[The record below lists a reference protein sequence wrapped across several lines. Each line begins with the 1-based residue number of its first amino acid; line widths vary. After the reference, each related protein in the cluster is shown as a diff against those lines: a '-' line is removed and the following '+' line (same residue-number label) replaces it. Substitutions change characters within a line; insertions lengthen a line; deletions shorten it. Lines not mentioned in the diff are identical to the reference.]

1 MYLKKIAVL
10 GLVAAAFPAMAQD
23 DEEKGPW
30 SGESELGYSYESG
43 NTNETN
49 LNFRQKVVYDAHPW
63 TNTLNF
69 RASNSTTRVK
79 MADGTTE
86 DQRTAEA
93 YLVTEKL
100 DYYVSEKTYSFF
112 RATWEKDRFSGFEHQ
127 ASQVVGFGHQV
138 FGEDTLSLKFELGAG
153 ARQDELDEDTFLED
167 GTTLSPEAGETTRE
181 AIVFLSDDF
190 SWKFAKGSELGQ
202 SLAVEYGDENSV
214 SRFETYVKSQLVAS
228 LSLKVS
234 YQVKY
239 TEKVPADTEKRDEK
253 VLASLLY
260 SFWCLPL
267 QAKPCRGYTPTLFL
281 RDAHKTS

>member
-1 MYLKKIAVL
+1 MYLKKIAVI
-10 GLVAAAFPAMAQD
+10 GLLAAALPAMAQD
-23 DEEKGPW
+23 AEEKGPW

-63 TNTLNF
+63 TNTLDF

-79 MADGTTE
+79 LTDVNGNTYTE
-86 DQRTAEA
+86 DQRTDEA

-100 DYYVSEKTYSFF
+100 DYYVSERTYSFF
-112 RATWEKDRFSGFEHQ
+112 RATWEKDRFSGFDHQ
-127 ASQVVGFGHQV
+127 SSQVIGFGHQL
-138 FGEDTLSLKFELGAG
+138 FTQDTLSLKFELGAG
-153 ARQDELDEDTFLED
+153 TRQDELDEDTFLED

-181 AIVFLSDDF
+181 AIVFFSDDF
-190 SWKFAKGSELGQ
+190 AWKFAKGSELGQ
-202 SLAVEYGDENSV
+202 SFTVEYGDKNSV

-234 YQVKY
+234 YEVKY
-239 TEKVPADTEKRDEK
+239 TEKVPVDTEKRDET

-260 SFWCLPL
+260 SF
-267 QAKPCRGYTPTLFL
+267 
-281 RDAHKTS
+281 